1 MLHRPLNVP
10 AFAPSRSALLATSFA
25 ACGVLLLILLAA
37 LIGCTSFGPA
47 EVEPMGGKVVDK
59 NDPNTIECDCT
70 CDSAPSSDETF
81 ITVTEVKPGGTEISS
96 DDASRD
102 KNQLATVLEST
113 QLDLGTTG
121 NGTPNVVGLRFDH
134 VGIPADS
141 NIIAAFIQFTA
152 FQGSP
157 PNADANLEIDA
168 VLVPHALPFAT
179 DTDLQKLP
187 VTNVFVPWPADRW
200 NAAGDATPV
209 QKTPDLKTILQPV
222 VKQKGF
228 TTDSSVAFIIRG
240 AITAPGR
247 RVAKSFEGSVIKG
260 TVHPQAPKLIIQYQ
274 VPSTLQSLVVCAN
287 PSIADA
293 DAQCK
298 GRVQKTVD
306 DVAGFCKLADTCT
319 CGLKPAST
327 AKFSDVCNQPCDKVD
342 VPAGCDP
349 GGLAQATATVNSA
362 DAICLGHSPLGAVLY
377 GQRSICDLNADPA
390 NPDASGSA
398 VSFFFKDGGDSATK
412 LSSAGGR
419 VEIVGNKLKCKPG
432 EPCPVGVTHRLDLS
446 NIEVP
451 AGTGHDTIAQLT
463 GVGESLP
470 GREAGLTKDP
480 SGVYKGGFGTGA
492 TIHSG
497 RGRNTDEKVTTAF
510 LAPNLEGI
518 DVNLGKWD
526 PRAVCTLKG
535 LMVGP
540 ATGKVCSAGPPRS
553 CNTTADCAAGGGGD
567 CNKLDKYLTMFADLR
582 GLLINQPPAAERR

>member
-1 MLHRPLNVP
+1 M
-10 AFAPSRSALLATSFA
+10 
-25 ACGVLLLILLAA
+25 
-37 LIGCTSFGPA
+37 
-47 EVEPMGGKVVDK
+47 
-59 NDPNTIECDCT
+59 
-70 CDSAPSSDETF
+70 
-81 ITVTEVKPGGTEISS
+81 
-96 DDASRD
+96 
-102 KNQLATVLEST
+102 
-113 QLDLGTTG
+113 
-121 NGTPNVVGLRFDH
+121 
-134 VGIPADS
+134 
-141 NIIAAFIQFTA
+141 
-152 FQGSP
+152 
-157 PNADANLEIDA
+157 
-168 VLVPHALPFAT
+168 
-179 DTDLQKLP
+179 
-187 VTNVFVPWPADRW
+187 TNVFVPWPADRW

-247 RVAKSFEGSVIKG
+247 RVAKSFEESVIKG

-349 GGLAQATATVNSA
+349 AGLAEATATVNSA

-377 GQRSICDLNADPA
+377 GQRSICDHNPDPA

-470 GREAGLTKDP
+470 GREAGLSKDP

-497 RGRNTDEKVTTAF
+497 RGRNTDEKVDH
-510 LAPNLEGI
+510 G
-518 DVNLGKWD
+518 V
-526 PRAVCTLKG
+526 PRAQPGRHRREPRQMGPSSG
-535 LMVGP
+535 LHVEGP
-540 ATGKVCSAGPPRS
+540 HGRAGHGEGLLRGATEVFP
-553 CNTTADCAAGGGGD
+553 TTADRAAGGGGD

-582 GLLINQPPAAERR
+582 GLLINQPPAAELSVTIRQGIRASNATRRAPRSSPSTDRRASTQTATSYPSAGSVTAEPVRASEVCR